1 MNMLSNVHI
10 GVRKY
15 QIARH
20 TSLTQGEVSIDM
32 EAHKQSLIHQL
43 NLAVQSIRCILEQV
57 TEQQLDLQPM
67 AHKRSLRDMLAHLTL
82 ICAADLHIMNEAT
95 QTDMD
100 RFYEEH
106 TPHTIEE
113 MKETLADAHQSLVEA
128 MRSWSE
134 EHWLEIKTAYWGV
147 AYSRFEW
154 MLEIILH
161 LAHHRGQLFTLLCEH
176 AAEPK
181 IVMFE

>member
-1 MNMLSNVHI
+1 
-10 GVRKY
+10 
-15 QIARH
+15 
-20 TSLTQGEVSIDM
+20 M
-32 EAHKQSLIHQL
+32 EAHKLSIIHQL
-43 NLAVQSIRCILEQV
+43 NLAVQSIRGILEQV
-57 TEQQLDLQPM
+57 TEEQLNLQPM
-67 AHKRSLRDMLAHLTL
+67 PHKRSLRDMLAHLTL

-100 RFYEEH
+100 CFYEEH
-106 TPHTIEE
+106 TPSTIDE
-113 MKETLADAHQSLVEA
+113 MKETLADAHQLLVEA
-128 MRSWSE
+128 MHSWSE
-134 EHWLEIKTAYWGV
+134 EQWLEVKTAYWGV

-176 AAEPK
+176 VGEPK